1 MHEDDPTHGWC
12 SLRLRF
18 EDRELEL
25 IRGAERLRGT
35 ALARTARPEVLRTA
49 LSLAKAGHKIGA
61 SSAGS
66 SVSLEESEV
75 SLLLDALRFASQE
88 VQRATRAPNGESG
101 QDRGQYDAVLGAFP
115 ELVQK
120 GVWRSFGL
128 ARELEAVATRLQ
140 TALKG

>member
-1 MHEDDPTHGWC
+1 MREGDSTQGWC
-12 SLRLRF
+12 CLRLRF
-18 EDRELEL
+18 EERELEL
-25 IRGAERLRGT
+25 IRGAERLRGA
-35 ALARTARPEVLRTA
+35 ALARTPRSDVLRTA

-61 SSAGS
+61 STAGS
-66 SVSLEESEV
+66 SVSLEETEV

-88 VQRATRAPNGESG
+88 VQWATRAQNGQSG
-101 QDRGQYDAVLGAFP
+101 QEAERYEAVLSAFP

-128 ARELEAVATRLQ
+128 ARELDGVAVRLQ